1 MLRYFGLTDNPF
13 GVTPEPRFL
22 YPTGTH
28 REALASLKYGFYSNR
43 GFTALVAPPGLGK
56 TTLLHAFLAEIRAT
70 ARTVYLFNI
79 DGQCSP
85 KELIGSVLRDL
96 GIAPASDASELYNQ
110 LNASLAEE
118 ARAGRIVVV
127 VVDEAQNLSEAAL
140 ELLRTLSNF
149 ETASA
154 KLIHIV
160 MAGQPQ
166 LSEKLM
172 QPNLVQLRQ
181 RITTVCHIDPL
192 SSEETRAYIE
202 HRLQLAG
209 YQGRPLFSEEA
220 ISLIAAASGGT
231 PRTINTLCFN
241 SLSICRALNEK
252 QVTGSMVEEAVA
264 DLELIRKAGEGIA
277 VSSEAVAEK
286 TLPENEEERGAR
298 LGRPWSLAAAAV
310 LLLLAA
316 VSWLGFSGLRAGQSH
331 PIPPA
336 QAAVSKPL
344 PATAASPQ
352 AANIETPGVPTPAH
366 GAEPFQV
373 RVARHETLRD
383 IALKY
388 LGEFDGKRLQEIRAL
403 NPKLNNPNHIVPGQ
417 TIWLPGPPS
426 RQSGSI

>member
-1 MLRYFGLTDNPF
+1 MLRHFGLTDNPF

-56 TTLLHAFLAEIRAT
+56 TTLVHAFLADIRAT

-79 DGQCSP
+79 DGQCTP
-85 KELIGSVLRDL
+85 KELIGSILRDL
-96 GIAPASDASELYNQ
+96 GIVPASTTSELYDQ

-140 ELLRTLSNF
+140 EFLRILSNF

-181 RITTVCHIDPL
+181 RITTICHLDPL
-192 SSEETRAYIE
+192 SPEEARAYIE
-202 HRLQLAG
+202 HRLQMAG
-209 YQGRPLFSEEA
+209 YRGESLFSDGA

-252 QVTGSMVEEAVA
+252 QVTRSMVQEAVG
-264 DLELIRKAGEGIA
+264 DLEFIRTADGRVVA
-277 VSSEAVAEK
+277 SAEK
-286 TLPENEEERGAR
+286 EPAKNEARPSAR
-298 LGRPWSLAAAAV
+298 LIRPWSLAAAEV
-310 LLLLAA
+310 LLIAAVAAVGFAIRAAQSPQIPHALAA
-316 VSWLGFSGLRAGQSH
+316 A
-331 PIPPA
+331 
-336 QAAVSKPL
+336 SKPL
-344 PATAASPQ
+344 TVSPANSKAESMDSQVVTAPAP
-352 AANIETPGVPTPAH
+352 ETDR
-366 GAEPFQV
+366 FQV
-373 RVARHETLRD
+373 KVARHETLRD

-388 LGEFDGKRLQEIRAL
+388 LGEFDGKRLRQIRAL
-403 NPKLNNPNHIVPGQ
+403 NPNLNNPNHIVPGQ

>member
-1 MLRYFGLTDNPF
+1 MLRHFGLTDNPF

-28 REALASLKYGFYSNR
+28 REALASLQYGFYSNR

-56 TTLLHAFLAEIRAT
+56 TTLLHAFLADVRAT

-85 KELIGSVLRDL
+85 KELIASVLRDL
-96 GIAPASDASELYNQ
+96 GIVPASNLSELYDQ

-127 VVDEAQNLSEAAL
+127 VVDEAQNLSDEAL
-140 ELLRTLSNF
+140 EFLRTLSNF

-192 SSEETRAYIE
+192 SPDETRAYIQ

-209 YQGRPLFSEEA
+209 YRGEPLFSEDA
-220 ISLIAAASGGT
+220 MSLIAAVSAGT

-252 QVTGSMVEEAVA
+252 QVTAGMVEEAVA
-264 DLELIRKAGEGIA
+264 DLELIRKTDNGVAASSQRIAQTEAGT
-277 VSSEAVAEK
+277 SEAA
-286 TLPENEEERGAR
+286 RGVR
-298 LGRPWSLAAAAV
+298 LGRTWGLAAAAI
-310 LLLLAA
+310 LLIG
-316 VSWLGFSGLRAGQSH
+316 VVGFTGLRAVQSRQ
-331 PIPPA
+331 IPQA

-344 PATAASPQ
+344 PAASAVSKPETIENPK
-352 AANIETPGVPTPAH
+352 AETPALA
-366 GAEPFQV
+366 AEPFQV

-388 LGEFDGKRLQEIRAL
+388 LGDFDGKRLREIRAL

>member
-1 MLRYFGLTDNPF
+1 MLRHFGLTDNPF

-56 TTLLHAFLAEIRAT
+56 TTLLHAFLADIRAT

-79 DGQCSP
+79 DGECTP

-96 GIAPASDASELYNQ
+96 GIVPANTTSDLYDQ

-127 VVDEAQNLSEAAL
+127 VVDEAQNLSESAL
-140 ELLRTLSNF
+140 EFLRILSNF

-181 RITTVCHIDPL
+181 RITTVCHIEPL
-192 SSEETRAYIE
+192 SAEETRAYIE

-209 YQGRPLFSEEA
+209 YQGKPLFSQGA
-220 ISLIAAASGGT
+220 MSLIAAASGGT

-252 QVTGSMVEEAVA
+252 QVSAGMVEEAIA
-264 DLELIRKAGEGIA
+264 DLELARNAKDDVVE
-277 VSSEAVAEK
+277 SSEAAARTGRDEIWK
-286 TLPENEEERGAR
+286 RLR
-298 LGRPWSLAAAAV
+298 LGREWTFAAAAV
-310 LLLLAA
+310 LLFAA
-316 VSWLGFSGLRAGQSH
+316 VGAAVFSGLRAAQFRQ
-331 PIPPA
+331 ITQA
-336 QAAVSKPL
+336 QAAVSKPS
-344 PATAASPQ
+344 PATPAESQ
-352 AANIETPGVPTPAH
+352 TKSIETLGVKTAAAPDT
-366 GAEPFQV
+366 EPFQV

-383 IALKY
+383 LALKY
-388 LGEFDGKRLQEIRAL
+388 LGEFDGKRLRQIRAL
-403 NPKLNNPNHIVPGQ
+403 NPNLNNPNHIVPGQ

-426 RQSGSI
+426 RPSGSI